1 MFSYIIRRI
10 ALGATIMLGV
20 TVLVYALILAAP
32 GGPEQK
38 FAENPRYTT
47 AQKEAYLEALG
58 LDKPVIVQYCRW
70 LGACRRDSDGLE
82 ALFGP
87 TGLPAFLPTPLSG
100 VNTGILHGEFG
111 FSYVTGEET
120 MLSIARAALPTLI
133 LAGISIILWLSAA
146 VILGVIMGLRSGG
159 RFDNSMSVVT
169 YVSYALPTFI
179 LGFVLIWI
187 FAVVLNLTPVS
198 GMTDSRESYAFG
210 SDLYWTYAAANPITA
225 VLDLAAHLILPVSTL
240 VIVSVAGDARYVR
253 ASVIDSLSMEHV
265 RTARAKGLSHVRVI
279 SRHAL
284 RTALIPFATNIGLAL
299 PFLFGGALVTETIY
313 AWPGIGRLTL
323 QSISALDYPVLMMI
337 LLIASLTVVVGN
349 LIADLLYA
357 VLDPRVRL

>member
-1 MFSYIIRRI
+1 MS
-10 ALGATIMLGV
+10 
-20 TVLVYALILAAP
+20 LI
-32 GGPEQK
+32 
-38 FAENPRYTT
+38 
-47 AQKEAYLEALG
+47 
-58 LDKPVIVQYCRW
+58 
-70 LGACRRDSDGLE
+70 S
-82 ALFGP
+82 
-87 TGLPAFLPTPLSG
+87 
-100 VNTGILHGEFG
+100 
-111 FSYVTGEET
+111 
-120 MLSIARAALPTLI
+120 RAALPTFI
-133 LAGISIILWLSAA
+133 LAGLSIVLWLSAA
-146 VILGVIMGLRSGG
+146 VVLGVVMGLRNGG
-159 RFDNSMSVVT
+159 RFDNSMSVIT

-210 SDLYWTYAAANPITA
+210 SDLYWNYAAANPLAA

-240 VIVSVAGDARYVR
+240 AIVSVAGDARYVR

-265 RTARAKGLSHVRVI
+265 RTARAKGLSQMRVI

-323 QSISALDYPVLMMI
+323 QSVNALDYPVLMMI
-337 LLIASLTVVVGN
+337 LLIASLTVVIGN